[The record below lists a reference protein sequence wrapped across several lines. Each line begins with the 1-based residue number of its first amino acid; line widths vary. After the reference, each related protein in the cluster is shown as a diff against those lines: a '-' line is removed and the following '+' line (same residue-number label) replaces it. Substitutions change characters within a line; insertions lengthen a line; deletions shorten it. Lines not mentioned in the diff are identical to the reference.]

1 MDRVADAFL
10 YPFRPGAGRAWL
22 VGIPLVVL
30 LPIGLIP
37 LLGYAVAVVRS
48 SAADPAA
55 GPPPWRPLGQ
65 ILCDGLLVA
74 TFLGILTLPFALV
87 VPPLAGAAGHA
98 VSGFGLDP
106 FLVGPIAVVI
116 AAAVSALPC
125 GILLLVLM
133 PAATARFAGSNR
145 VCDLFDIPGALR
157 LVWRRFG
164 PWNLVVVAIVTSW
177 AIGLA
182 GIGLAL
188 VGVVPGIVYAVLVSA
203 HATGTLA
210 DA

>member
-10 YPFRPGAGRAWL
+10 YPFRPGARRAWL
-22 VGIPLVVL
+22 VGIPLVAL
-30 LPIGLIP
+30 LPVGFIP
-37 LLGYAVAVVRS
+37 LLGYAVAVIRS

-55 GPPPWRPLGQ
+55 GPPPWRPVRR

-74 TFLGILTLPFALV
+74 AILGILTLPFALL
-87 VPPLAGAAGHA
+87 VPPLAGAAGRS
-98 VSGFGLDP
+98 VSGFGFDP
-106 FLVGPIAVVI
+106 FLIGPIAAVI

-125 GILLLVLM
+125 GILLLVIM
-133 PAATARFAGSNR
+133 PAATARFAASSRAG
-145 VCDLFDIPGALR
+145 DLFDVPGALR
-157 LVWRRFG
+157 LVRRRFA

-182 GIGLAL
+182 GMGLAL

-203 HATGTLA
+203 HATGTLV